1 MAIPIAPTTT
11 CPVDSTHSDPASA
24 PNLGKMTHNDNKQNL
39 INQISHKIAWD
50 DDIARAFDAAIS
62 IDRKNKSE
70 PNSIHVAIRVL
81 EMDCDKKVVI
91 ATLLSDPQ
99 MPPFDAGFVEATF
112 GKTVAL
118 LTHGVSQLNNLRS
131 LNQAKQKTPEQA
143 EKLRRLLMAIISDV
157 RVMVIKLCYRVER
170 LTLLKHRDYEERRTI
185 AQETIDIFAPL
196 ANRLGMG
203 LIKWEMEDLAF
214 RAIEPIA
221 YKKIAKLLEQKRSE
235 RETYIHQFSSELD
248 NLLKQQGIES
258 SVTGRVK
265 HIVSI
270 WRKMQRKNLEFHE
283 LFDVRAVRILVN
295 SIADCYAVL
304 GLVHTTWQH
313 VPKEFDD
320 YVANPKDNGYQSLH
334 TAVVADNGQVVEVQ
348 IRTFDMHQ
356 KSEFGVA
363 SHWRYK
369 EGGNLDP
376 KMENSISAM
385 RDMLDGSSEEVSDV
399 ISNISTELS
408 NERVYVFTPQGN
420 IIDIPHGG
428 TPLDFAYA
436 VHSEVGHRCRGA
448 KVNGRIANLT
458 TELHTGDEVEILT
471 TKESRPSRDWMNKNL
486 GFIKSAGTRSKVRNW
501 FNHQD
506 FEQNILDGKGVY
518 DRVLSKYSI
527 HHADLKTLLGH
538 FKRKEVDQFY
548 ADIGRGLITS
558 AQIIGFLQSEP
569 ESEDPFIKVKK
580 GDLKSPVSKDEVSI
594 HGVGN
599 LMTQFGQC
607 CKPVPGDLIIG
618 FITIGSGITI
628 HKHNCPNML
637 ALPEAKRQ
645 RLIEVEWGQN
655 SNTVYPV
662 EISLTAFRRT
672 NLMQDISS
680 VLANRKVNL
689 LDIISKTNKVEQMVY
704 TKLTIEIQ
712 SVDDLVNIIEKLS
725 QLPNV
730 QEVKRIG

>member
-1 MAIPIAPTTT
+1 MM
-11 CPVDSTHSDPASA
+11 
-24 PNLGKMTHNDNKQNL
+24 LGSVMKPDDKQGL
-39 INQISHKIAWD
+39 INLMSKKIAWD
-50 DDIARAFDAAIS
+50 ADIDCALNHAIE
-62 IDRKNKSE
+62 IDHQDKSL
-70 PNSIHVAIRVL
+70 PHSTDVVLRVL
-81 EMDCDKKVVI
+81 EMGCDKNVVI

-99 MPPFDAGFVEATF
+99 LSALKPDVIESQF
-112 GKTVAL
+112 GKKAAL
-118 LTHGVSQLNNLRS
+118 LTQGVNQLNTLQHSSQSRV
-131 LNQAKQKTPEQA
+131 KDPEQA

-170 LTLLKHRDYEERRTI
+170 LKLLKHLDYDARRSI

-214 RAIEPIA
+214 RALEPQT
-221 YKKIAKLLEQKRSE
+221 YKKIATLLEEKRSD
-235 RETYIHQFSSELD
+235 REAFIKKFSAQLSR
-248 NLLKQQGIES
+248 LLKEQGVVS
-258 SVTGRVK
+258 TVSGRVK

-304 GLVHTTWQH
+304 GVVHTTWQH
-313 VPKEFDD
+313 IPKEFDD
-320 YVANPKDNGYQSLH
+320 YIANPKDNGYQSLH
-334 TAVVADNGQVVEVQ
+334 TAVAADNGQIVEVQ
-348 IRTFDMHQ
+348 IRTIEMHE

-369 EGGNLDP
+369 EGVNLDP
-376 KMENSISAM
+376 RMESSISTM
-385 RDMLDGSSEEVSDV
+385 RDMLEGSSEEVSEAIAD
-399 ISNISTELS
+399 ISTEPS
-408 NERVYVFTPQGN
+408 HERVYVFTPQGA
-420 IIDIPHGG
+420 IIDIPQGG

-436 VHSEVGHRCRGA
+436 VHSEIGHRCRGA

-458 TELHTGDEVEILT
+458 TVLHTGDEVEILT

-506 FEQNILDGKGVY
+506 FEQNLLDGKAIY
-518 DRVLSKYSI
+518 DRALSKYSI
-527 HHADLKTLLGH
+527 HHANLKILVAH
-538 FKRKEVDQFY
+538 FKRKEADQFF

-558 AQIIGFLQSEP
+558 AQIIGFLQIEP
-569 ESEDPFIKVKK
+569 EIDDPFKKVKK
-580 GDLKSPVSKDEVSI
+580 TEVKAPTSKDSVSI

-618 FITIGSGITI
+618 FITVGSGITI
-628 HKHNCPNML
+628 HKHHCPNML
-637 ALPEAKRQ
+637 ALPEDKRQ
-645 RLIEVEWGQN
+645 RLIEVEWGQ
-655 SNTVYPV
+655 SADSVYPV

-680 VLANRKVNL
+680 ILANQKINL
-689 LDIISKTNKVEQMVY
+689 LDINSTTNKAEQMVY

-712 SVDDLVNIIEKLS
+712 SIDDLVSIIEKLS

-730 QEVKRIG
+730 QDVKRIA